1 MDEQTKRRMIFLGVV
16 TAVLGGLTAFPLLA
30 LLGDKS
36 RGMFYE
42 YYSHIFLIP
51 LVSGYLLYLDR
62 TVIWSSVK
70 ASFSLGTMVTAAGLI
85 GYGTGLLQGQ
95 SLPLIDRAAW
105 EIASLLIAW
114 LGAFIIIFGTKA
126 FQTALFPLLFMFFVV
141 PIPMDLM
148 EGFIYLLQ
156 VGSAWSTAL
165 IFSILGTSYFQEGF
179 IFQMGKV
186 TIEIAKECS
195 GIRSTMA
202 MVITGVLA
210 AHLFLRDP
218 GKKLFLM
225 LTILPI
231 TVFKNGIRIVILTL
245 LAIHVDERF
254 LTGGFLHKSGGFL
267 FYIPGLIIF
276 GAILLWLRRMEKKK
290 GPGSEERG

>member
-1 MDEQTKRRMIFLGVV
+1 MANQNKLRIFLFLAA
-16 TAVLGGLTAFPLLA
+16 TAVVGVLITFPLMD
-30 LLGDKS
+30 LLGAKYK
-36 RGMFYE
+36 GMFYE

-51 LVSGYLLYLDR
+51 LVSGYLLFQTREAIL
-62 TVIWSSVK
+62 TSIKPAVPI
-70 ASFSLGTMVTAAGLI
+70 GGLI
-85 GYGTGLLQGQ
+85 GIIGIAGYWAGILQGQ
-95 SLPLIDRAAW
+95 SMSLIDLAAW

-114 LGAFIIIFGTKA
+114 YGAFLLFLGKEA
-126 FQTALFPLLFMFFVV
+126 FRIALFPLLFLLFIV
-141 PIPMDLM
+141 PLPQDLM
-148 EGFIYLLQ
+148 EEFIYLLQ
-156 VGSAWSTAL
+156 VGSAWSTSL
-165 IFSILGTSYFQEGF
+165 IFSISGVSYFQEGF
-179 IFQMGKV
+179 VYQMGKV
-186 TIEIAKECS
+186 AIEIAKECS

-202 MVITGVLA
+202 MIITGVLA

-218 GKKLFLM
+218 GKKLILM

-276 GAILLWLRRMEKKK
+276 GAILLWLRRMEKKA
-290 GPGSEERG
+290 G

>member
-1 MDEQTKRRMIFLGVV
+1 MDKQTKSRMIFFLVV
-16 TAVLGGLTAFPLLA
+16 TGIIGGLTIFPLSA

-51 LVSGYLLYLDR
+51 LVSAYLLYIDR
-62 TVIWSSVK
+62 SVIWASVK
-70 ASFSLGTMVTAAGLI
+70 ASIPAGALLGVLGLI
-85 GYGTGLLQGQ
+85 GYGAGLMQGQ

-105 EIASLLIAW
+105 EMASLLVAW
-114 LGAFIIIFGTKA
+114 LGAFILFFGTKA
-126 FQTALFPLLFMFFVV
+126 FRVALFPLLFLFFVV

-165 IFSILGTSYFQEGF
+165 IFSVLGTSYFQEGF

-210 AHLFLRDP
+210 AHLFLRGT

-276 GAILLWLRRMEKKK
+276 GAILLWLRRMEK
-290 GPGSEERG
+290 RRV